1 MVLALVVHGAKV
13 TARPVANAATLG
25 LGASVLST
33 VEDAT
38 SVGLSL
44 SAILAPLVILAI
56 LVVLVAA
63 RVLLRWRRTAA
74 RGLPGRPR
82 RTT

>member
-1 MVLALVVHGAKV
+1 
-13 TARPVANAATLG
+13 VANAATLG